1 MSTQIAF
8 SIDEKLKKE
17 FMQKAKKDG
26 LTLKAFLSYCM
37 REYTNGA
44 LDMRVVS
51 NRVEEDDGGNWET
64 IIDFKKEWI
73 TNDEF
78 VSFLKDS
85 IKNG

>member
-51 NRVEEDDGGNWET
+51 NRIDDDDDNWESL
-64 IIDFKKEWI
+64 IDFKKEWV
-73 TNDEF
+73 TNEEF
-78 VSFLKDS
+78 LSFLKNS